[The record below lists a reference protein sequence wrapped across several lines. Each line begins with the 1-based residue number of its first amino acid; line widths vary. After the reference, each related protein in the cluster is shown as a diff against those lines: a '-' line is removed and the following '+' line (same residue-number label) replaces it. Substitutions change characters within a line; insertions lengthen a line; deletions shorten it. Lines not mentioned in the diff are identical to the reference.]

1 MIIFEIKL
9 QNLNSSRL
17 NCLKNINLLQQI
29 KDKGEFQMKKIMLVC
44 SAGMSTSLLVTKM
57 EQAAEKA
64 GDEVEIFALPMS
76 DGINRLSTVDCVLL
90 GPQVRF
96 NLGKIKEE
104 AAKVNP
110 GLPVDVIDMKD
121 YGTMNGEKVYNYAK
135 KLMDE

>member
-1 MIIFEIKL
+1 MI
-9 QNLNSSRL
+9 
-17 NCLKNINLLQQI
+17 
-29 KDKGEFQMKKIMLVC
+29 KIMLAC

-121 YGTMNGEKVYNYAK
+121 YGLMNGANVLK
-135 KLMDE
+135 KALEIVNNK

>member
-1 MIIFEIKL
+1 
-9 QNLNSSRL
+9 
-17 NCLKNINLLQQI
+17 
-29 KDKGEFQMKKIMLVC
+29 MKKIMLVC

-76 DGINRLSTVDCVLL
+76 DGINRLSTVDCALL

-121 YGTMNGEKVYNYAK
+121 YGMMNGEKVYNYAK

>member
-1 MIIFEIKL
+1 
-9 QNLNSSRL
+9 
-17 NCLKNINLLQQI
+17 
-29 KDKGEFQMKKIMLVC
+29 MLVC

-57 EQAAEKA
+57 EQAAEKV

-76 DGINRLSTVDCVLL
+76 DGI
-90 GPQVRF
+90 

-121 YGTMNGEKVYNYAK
+121 YGMMNGEKVYNYAK

>member
-1 MIIFEIKL
+1 
-9 QNLNSSRL
+9 
-17 NCLKNINLLQQI
+17 
-29 KDKGEFQMKKIMLVC
+29 MKKIMLVC

-104 AAKVNP
+104 AAKV
-110 GLPVDVIDMKD
+110 DFD
-121 YGTMNGEKVYNYAK
+121 YNGTIQSFYINLFYKPIRNKKGEIYDNCNN
-135 KLMDE
+135 

>member
-1 MIIFEIKL
+1 
-9 QNLNSSRL
+9 
-17 NCLKNINLLQQI
+17 
-29 KDKGEFQMKKIMLVC
+29 MKKIMLVC

-57 EQAAEKA
+57 EQAAEKV

-104 AAKVNP
+104 AAKVLYDCNALTSIHLENLCRMR
-110 GLPVDVIDMKD
+110 GADLMTLQKKHDILDLFLLLPACFDP
-121 YGTMNGEKVYNYAK
+121 VYTYFSYT
-135 KLMDE
+135 